1 MKTILKHLKW
11 LHEDLGDMISRLEL
25 RKLDVQ
31 HIPKFWMDY
40 VRDSIQENPESKECK
55 PTLDEI
61 KQSVEH
67 IKESLGFYVEQWEEG
82 HDGLDVNG
90 DLLDKLVYSTA
101 KHINQLNKV
110 ER

>member
-90 DLLDKLVYSTA
+90 DLLDKLVYSN
-101 KHINQLNKV
+101 INQLNKV

>member
-1 MKTILKHLKW
+1 
-11 LHEDLGDMISRLEL
+11 MISRLEL

-90 DLLDKLVYSTA
+90 DLLDKLVYSN
-101 KHINQLNKV
+101 INQLNKV